1 MMTDTYTSAK
11 TVIAWLGEEDNFTG
25 LAFELLGALR
35 ASLLVQPDSLLL
47 EAKEDE
53 EPFTGHKK
61 SSIEDEEL
69 LEGFKEFG
77 MSHRDE
83 PKGRDMQDEKDK
95 PPDAE
100 NERRLKLIEQLL
112 GPQINRKALAS
123 LLERK
128 RCSRAWVI

>member
-1 MMTDTYTSAK
+1 VIPNPQVLFQIDATCINEKDLEERINQVGMMTDPYTSAK
-11 TVIAWLGEEDNFTG
+11 TVIAWLGEEDSSTG
-25 LAFELLGALR
+25 LAFELLGTLR

-53 EPFTGHKK
+53 ESFTRHKE

-83 PKGRDMQDEKDK
+83 LKGREMQDEEDK
-95 PPDAE
+95 FPDDAD
-100 NERRLKLIEQLL
+100 
-112 GPQINRKALAS
+112 S
-123 LLERK
+123 
-128 RCSRAWVI
+128 S

>member
-1 MMTDTYTSAK
+1 MMTDPYTSAK
-11 TVIAWLGEEDNFTG
+11 TVIAWLGEEDSSTG

-35 ASLLVQPDSLLL
+35 VSLLVQPDSLLL

-53 EPFTGHKK
+53 ESFTRHKE

-83 PKGRDMQDEKDK
+83 PKGREMQDEEDK
-95 PPDAE
+95 LPDDVD
-100 NERRLKLIEQLL
+100 
-112 GPQINRKALAS
+112 S
-123 LLERK
+123 
-128 RCSRAWVI
+128 S